1 MNVNVNVKSGNF
13 SLKSKDAATNPATAT
28 GGCQRSR
35 GVRGIMESV
44 SSLFAAV
51 PAALL
56 KKLQSR
62 GGSDRRLTTSH
73 KENKENDDDT
83 FTAPTPEKPTRMPSD
98 RLSPCAREAQR
109 LEEKRRLRRL
119 EQDTARERAA
129 LTDETSEFKEMITL
143 FREKKNATDAVAADA
158 AAPASAERLRVCV
171 RKRPL
176 LPSEL
181 QANEFDVITAYGRRA
196 VLHQTRRRVNL
207 ERCVDNH
214 SFSFDAVFDEAAG
227 TEAVYSATARPLVR
241 GILAAGGRMTC
252 FAYGQTGSG
261 KTYTMEGG
269 GVAES
274 GLYSLVARDCFAAV
288 EAAAAAGTPLR
299 LSMSM
304 FEIYRETVY
313 DILTPQ
319 PSASKVS
326 VLEDAASEVGTL
338 PSSLGASSDCL
349 PHLCTRGRRERG
361 DCH

>member
-1 MNVNVNVKSGNF
+1 M
-13 SLKSKDAATNPATAT
+13 SLASA
-28 GGCQRSR
+28 
-35 GVRGIMESV
+35 
-44 SSLFAAV
+44 L

-62 GGSDRRLTTSH
+62 GGSDRRLTTSL

-83 FTAPTPEKPTRMPSD
+83 STAPTPEKPTRMPSD

-143 FREKKNATDAVAADA
+143 FREKNVTDAVAAGA
-158 AAPASAERLRVCV
+158 AASAERLRVCV

-181 QANEFDVITAYGRRA
+181 QANEFDVITAFGRRA

-207 ERCVDNH
+207 ERCLENH
-214 SFSFDAVFDEAAG
+214 SFTFDAVFDEAAG
-227 TEAVYSATARPLVR
+227 TEAVYAATARPLVR
-241 GILAAGGRMTC
+241 GVLTAGGRMTC

-269 GVAES
+269 GGGAES

-304 FEIYRETVY
+304 FEIYRETVF

-319 PSASKVS
+319 PSTSKVS

-338 PSSLGASSDCL
+338 PSSLTVHADCL
-349 PHLCTRGRRERG
+349 LHLCTRGRRKRG
-361 DCH
+361 GYSAFLSDCAC

>member
-1 MNVNVNVKSGNF
+1 MTSPQRLRNPFPHCSHNF
-13 SLKSKDAATNPATAT
+13 AGTLTWKHRRLRSMSLAS
-28 GGCQRSR
+28 
-35 GVRGIMESV
+35 
-44 SSLFAAV
+44 AV

-62 GGSDRRLTTSH
+62 GGSDRRLTTSL

-83 FTAPTPEKPTRMPSD
+83 STAPTPEKPTRMPSD

-143 FREKKNATDAVAADA
+143 FREKNATDAVAAGA
-158 AAPASAERLRVCV
+158 AASAERLRVCV

-181 QANEFDVITAYGRRA
+181 QANEFDVITAFGRRA

-207 ERCVDNH
+207 ERCLENH
-214 SFSFDAVFDEAAG
+214 SFTFDAVFDEAAG
-227 TEAVYSATARPLVR
+227 TEAVYAATARPLVR
-241 GILAAGGRMTC
+241 GVLTAGGRMTC

-269 GVAES
+269 GDAES

-304 FEIYRETVY
+304 FEIYRETVF

-319 PSASKVS
+319 PSTSKVS

-338 PSSLGASSDCL
+338 PSSLTVHADCL

-361 DCH
+361 DC

>member
-1 MNVNVNVKSGNF
+1 MEAPKT
-13 SLKSKDAATNPATAT
+13 SLAS
-28 GGCQRSR
+28 
-35 GVRGIMESV
+35 
-44 SSLFAAV
+44 AV

-62 GGSDRRLTTSH
+62 GGNDRRLTTSL

-83 FTAPTPEKPTRMPSD
+83 STAPTPEKSTRMPSD

-143 FREKKNATDAVAADA
+143 FREKNATDAVAAGA
-158 AAPASAERLRVCV
+158 AASAERLRVCV

-181 QANEFDVITAYGRRA
+181 QANEFDVITAFGRRA

-207 ERCVDNH
+207 ERCLENH
-214 SFSFDAVFDEAAG
+214 SFCFDAVFDEAAG
-227 TEAVYSATARPLVR
+227 TEAVYAATARPLVR
-241 GILAAGGRMTC
+241 GVLTTGGRMTC

-261 KTYTMEGG
+261 KTYTMEGS
-269 GVAES
+269 GVADQQAS
-274 GLYSLVARDCFAAV
+274 TGLYSLVARDCFAAV

-304 FEIYRETVY
+304 FEIYRETVF

-338 PSSLGASSDCL
+338 PSSLTVHADSL

-361 DCH
+361 TPGGSDNECFSRCMLTHDSRN

>member
-1 MNVNVNVKSGNF
+1 
-13 SLKSKDAATNPATAT
+13 
-28 GGCQRSR
+28 
-35 GVRGIMESV
+35 MESV
-44 SSLFAAV
+44 SSLAAAV

-143 FREKKNATDAVAADA
+143 FREKNATDAVAAGA
-158 AAPASAERLRVCV
+158 AASAERLRVCV

-181 QANEFDVITAYGRRA
+181 QANEFDVITAFGRRA

-207 ERCVDNH
+207 ERCLENH
-214 SFSFDAVFDEAAG
+214 SFTFDAVFDEAAG
-227 TEAVYSATARPLVR
+227 TEAVYAATARPLVR
-241 GILAAGGRMTC
+241 GVLTAGGRMTC

-261 KTYTMEGG
+261 KTYTMEGS
-269 GVAES
+269 GVADQQAS
-274 GLYSLVARDCFAAV
+274 TGLYSLVARDCFAAV

>member
-13 SLKSKDAATNPATAT
+13 FLKSK
-28 GGCQRSR
+28 GRRHRRWCQRSR

-44 SSLFAAV
+44 SSLSAAV

-129 LTDETSEFKEMITL
+129 LTDETSEFKGMIAL
-143 FREKKNATDAVAADA
+143 FREKNATDAVAADA

-319 PSASKVS
+319 SSASKVS

>member
-1 MNVNVNVKSGNF
+1 MEAPKT
-13 SLKSKDAATNPATAT
+13 SLAS
-28 GGCQRSR
+28 
-35 GVRGIMESV
+35 
-44 SSLFAAV
+44 AV

-62 GGSDRRLTTSH
+62 GGNDRRLTTSL

-83 FTAPTPEKPTRMPSD
+83 STAPTPEKSTRMPSD

-143 FREKKNATDAVAADA
+143 FREKNATDAVAAGA
-158 AAPASAERLRVCV
+158 AASAERLRVCV

-181 QANEFDVITAYGRRA
+181 QANEFDVITAFGRRA

-207 ERCVDNH
+207 ERCLENH
-214 SFSFDAVFDEAAG
+214 SFCFDAVFDEAAG
-227 TEAVYSATARPLVR
+227 TEAVYAATARPLVR
-241 GILAAGGRMTC
+241 GVLTAGGRMTC

-261 KTYTMEGG
+261 KTYTMEGS
-269 GVAES
+269 GVADQQAS
-274 GLYSLVARDCFAAV
+274 TGLYSLVARDCFAAV

-304 FEIYRETVY
+304 FEIYRETVF

-338 PSSLGASSDCL
+338 PSSRTVHADSL

-361 DCH
+361 LTRSASLVACSRMTPETEWHASGTGGSH